1 MNWLEVKVTTVQG
14 AIEGIANIFHEMGA
28 GGVVI
33 EDPQLIAMY
42 ARRGEWDDH
51 EFDNDLLETEAVVIK
66 GYLPMDQYLLG
77 KLEDIKQELL
87 YLQVRLESI
96 PIELDIAEVQEED
109 WANSWKAYFKPE
121 KVGNKTV
128 IKPSW
133 EDYLPREGE
142 LIIELDPG
150 MAFGTGNHATT
161 ALCIRLLEE
170 YMKPG
175 VEVIDVGTGSGV
187 LSILAAKLGARSV
200 QALDYDTVA
209 VEAAQNNI
217 SKNNLKDVISVIHSD
232 LLDKAL
238 GKADLIIANIV
249 ADIIIRLVPDI
260 PDKLKREGIFIC
272 SGIIDE
278 RKKDVLE
285 VLKKYAF
292 DVIEVREDAG
302 WVAIVARYSD
312 Q

>member
-175 VEVIDVGTGSGV
+175 VEVFDVGTGSGV

>member
-96 PIELDIAEVQEED
+96 PIELDVAEVQEED

-175 VEVIDVGTGSGV
+175 VEVFDVGTGSGV